1 MFTIPLFGRSSA
13 LAVFLVAMVSLV
25 QGQTPPP
32 EGPEAVKAIMAGAG
46 THFDPLMAQVFLR
59 CSDEFRE
66 ITGRIPEENMPPDPL
81 QESRS
86 DT

>member
-1 MFTIPLFGRSSA
+1 
-13 LAVFLVAMVSLV
+13 
-25 QGQTPPP
+25 
-32 EGPEAVKAIMAGAG
+32 VKAIMAGAG
-46 THFDPLMAQVFLR
+46 THFDPLLAQVFLR

-81 QESRS
+81 QKSRS